1 VNDPPSLRLKVA
13 IASVGVIYILVTVS
27 VGATRFGLTLLI
39 FLLVLWGPYLLYL
52 TLIATRLGAAVVGLA
67 MLAIT
72 LSLHT
77 AFFFSGSSSTAG
89 LAFVSAGL
97 LTYMAVFLGAGIE
110 RIGIRASHRR
120 STGSSR

>member
-1 VNDPPSLRLKVA
+1 MNNAPSLVRLKVA

-27 VGATRFGLTLLI
+27 VGATKFGLTLLI
-39 FLLVLWGPYLLYL
+39 FLLILCGPYLLYL
-52 TLIATRLGAAVVGLA
+52 TLIATRRGAAVVGIA
-67 MLAIT
+67 MLGVT

-97 LTYMAVFLGAGIE
+97 LTYLVVFLGAGIE
-110 RIGIRASHRR
+110 RIGLKVSRR
-120 STGSSR
+120 R